1 MINYIGAAYYTFHLY
16 IKALAGGSVPNPM
29 AYTLFI
35 YLFIYISLH
44 STAHLFWDFVQ
55 MLACCLT
62 ANLEVVL
69 PHRCNHWERKQSGKT
84 SVLPDV
90 GRYKGNH

>member
-1 MINYIGAAYYTFHLY
+1 M
-16 IKALAGGSVPNPM
+16 
-29 AYTLFI
+29 
-35 YLFIYISLH
+35 
-44 STAHLFWDFVQ
+44 AHLFWDSVQ

-69 PHRCNHWERKQSGKT
+69 PHQCNHWERKPPGKY
-84 SVLPDV
+84 SVLPVV